1 MRRVSLLL
9 CVLVG
14 KCGNCL
20 GGCGEVCYIWL
31 SVTGLGP
38 WVYGLKFAKIPVR
51 VLGKLCG
58 DLGWGVKG
66 SFLVLGTEY
75 LGPGVRVWVKV

>member
-1 MRRVSLLL
+1 MCFSRKVWKLSWWLWGSVLRMQ
-9 CVLVG
+9 CVR
-14 KCGNCL
+14 
-20 GGCGEVCYIWL
+20 L

-38 WVYGLKFAKIPVR
+38 WVYGLKFVKIPVR

-75 LGPGVRVWVKV
+75 LVAWREGVG

>member
-1 MRRVSLLL
+1 M
-9 CVLVG
+9 
-14 KCGNCL
+14 
-20 GGCGEVCYIWL
+20 CYVWL

-38 WVYGLKFAKIPVR
+38 CLKFVKIPVR

-66 SFLVLGTEY
+66 SFLVSTYGLA
-75 LGPGVRVWVKV
+75 